1 MLITQ
6 AHELINLIN
15 SEMFGATDITSNDY
29 RGIIQL
35 GQTVLSS
42 NANKE
47 KFLGLVDR
55 IAETRLRTLD
65 IELEF
70 PNLLITSYEMSC
82 VIQKI
87 NIQPFEAKP
96 QNAWKVGDND
106 FKPSLYNID
115 KPVVSQKFFTDAT
128 AFEFDVTIPDKMLE
142 GAFVSV
148 EAFGAFIDG
157 IMEALT
163 DSMTIALND
172 LSYSAINNFIA
183 EKVKAENGVINV
195 LTGYNKQFGKSYKSI
210 ADGVKD
216 KEFYRYVGYVMK
228 NVIDYMRKPS
238 KLYNIDG
245 MVRATARDNM
255 HVLVS
260 SDFMNGF
267 DMYLSADTFHNDL
280 VNLKGFEK
288 FTTLQA
294 TGTTIPDIT
303 NNTSINVIPAS
314 NASNDNTAVEVDG
327 IIAVLADRE
336 AIGIGYND
344 RFSAEDRN
352 NRDRYT
358 NYTEG
363 ATLTYYNDLGE
374 NGVII
379 IAMAEGDGEG

>member
-29 RGIIQL
+29 RDIIQL
-35 GQTVLSS
+35 GKTVLSS
-42 NANKE
+42 NTNKE
-47 KFLGLVDR
+47 KFLGLIDR

-65 IELEF
+65 LELEF
-70 PNLLITSYEMSC
+70 PNLLRTSYEMGC
-82 VIQKI
+82 ILQKI

-96 QNAWKVGDND
+96 QNAWKVGDYD
-106 FKPSLYNID
+106 FQPSLYNID
-115 KPVVSQKFFTDAT
+115 KPVVSQKFFTDAI
-128 AFEFDVTIPDKMLE
+128 AFEFDVTIPDKMLQ
-142 GAFVSV
+142 GAFESV

-210 ADGVKD
+210 ADGIND
-216 KEFYRYVGYVMK
+216 KEFYRYVGYAMK
-228 NVIDYMRKPS
+228 NVIDYMHKPS
-238 KLYNIDG
+238 KLYNTDG
-245 MVRATARDNM
+245 LVRATARDNM

-267 DMYLSADTFHNDL
+267 DMYLSADTFHDDL

-294 TGTTIPDIT
+294 TGTAIPNIT

-344 RFSAEDRN
+344 RFSATDRN

-379 IAMAEGDGEG
+379 IAMAEGEG